1 MTNYTSF
8 PLHRCGIGFTIKF
21 NDHQFSWSDDT
32 VNQRKYLATS
42 KYIDA
47 AESVYVGKLNIWLDK
62 EEFRSF
68 CIEENYK
75 KAMNEYKTEN
85 KNREI
90 RNCPQCDG
98 KLKLIYGRFGPFM
111 GCSNYPD
118 CNFTEKVKI
127 EY

>member
-1 MTNYTSF
+1 MV
-8 PLHRCGIGFTIKF
+8 
-21 NDHQFSWSDDT
+21 DDT

-47 AESVYVGKLNIWLDK
+47 AESVYVGKLNKWLAK
-62 EEFRSF
+62 EEFRLF

-90 RNCPQCDG
+90 INYPQCDG
-98 KLKLIYGRFGPFM
+98 KLK
-111 GCSNYPD
+111 
-118 CNFTEKVKI
+118 
-127 EY
+127 